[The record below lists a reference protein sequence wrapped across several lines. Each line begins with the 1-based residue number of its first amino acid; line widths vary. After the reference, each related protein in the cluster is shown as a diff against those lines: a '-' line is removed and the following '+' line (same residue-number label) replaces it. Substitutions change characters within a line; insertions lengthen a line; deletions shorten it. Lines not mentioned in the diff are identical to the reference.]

1 MYIYM
6 YKRGGANMYPHVHLH
21 ETLRR
26 QAQTCVQISEVI
38 NVCMYAYVYTCVL
51 RRRKSLA
58 HALAAMCAIGSD
70 DQPGTS
76 LQRF

>member
-1 MYIYM
+1 
-6 YKRGGANMYPHVHLH
+6 MYPHVHLH

-38 NVCMYAYVYTCVL
+38 NVYVYIYTFVL
-51 RRRKSLA
+51 RSHKSLA
-58 HALAAMCAIGSD
+58 HALAAVCAIGSD

>member
-1 MYIYM
+1 MC
-6 YKRGGANMYPHVHLH
+6 KRGGTKMYPHVHLR

-38 NVCMYAYVYTCVL
+38 NVYIHIHIYTFVL
-51 RRRKSLA
+51 RRHKSLA